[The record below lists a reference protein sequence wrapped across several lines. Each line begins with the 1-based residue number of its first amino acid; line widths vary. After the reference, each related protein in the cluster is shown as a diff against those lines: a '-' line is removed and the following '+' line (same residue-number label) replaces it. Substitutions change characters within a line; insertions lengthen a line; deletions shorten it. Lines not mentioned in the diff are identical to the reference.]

1 MRVRNIDKTMGGT
14 MNLLHRAALLTLCC
28 TLLWSCSS
36 DKPRPEGVT
45 LTPSGSAVAAAT
57 PEAQSQI
64 DVCSY
69 FSAADAQSI
78 MGVPMK
84 RSDKTNPQR
93 NCMYEEVKARPNTI
107 GAGTVSLTL
116 VQSKSLEDENK
127 KWANLREVRHLQN
140 GQKNVRQLGDI
151 GDEAWFD
158 GNTEKGKVG
167 VASVIVRKGASQFM
181 LDNMVLEYIASPEAM
196 KKVANRIAGQL

>member
-1 MRVRNIDKTMGGT
+1 
-14 MNLLHRAALLTLCC
+14 MNLLCRAALLTLCC

-45 LTPSGSAVAAAT
+45 LSPSGSAAAAAT
-57 PEAQSQI
+57 PEPQM
-64 DVCSY
+64 DVCTY

-116 VQSKSLEDENK
+116 VQSKSLEDENR
-127 KWANLREVRHLQN
+127 KWASLKEVRHLQN
-140 GQKNVRQLGDI
+140 GQKNVRQLTGI